1 MYSNG
6 DDVTDGDNVHLK
18 VIITIMIMKKVHPP
32 NKAIAL
38 QEIAINKNGKVSK
51 LTYKPK
57 IRLII
62 LVISASANLFI
73 LITYQFQ
80 LLFIGLCSWEIA
92 QFVKVSVISS
102 YPFIIPFSHSS

>member
-1 MYSNG
+1 MPLWNTDVYSNG

-18 VIITIMIMKKVHPP
+18 VIITIMIMKKGSPP

-38 QEIAINKNGKVSK
+38 QEIAINKNEKVSE

-80 LLFIGLCSWEIA
+80 LLFIG
-92 QFVKVSVISS
+92 
-102 YPFIIPFSHSS
+102 